1 MAALDYSKF
10 DRIVDSDEET
20 GDRDEAQVAAA
31 LAGKVARD
39 RLDET
44 RRTAEA
50 AVDAAKAEAAAPELP
65 PAAGGRPPGPT
76 TPNPFDF
83 DLDKALALLEKAEP
97 DVGCSFLEAL
107 SKQLFNAP
115 LRKRSA
121 GEAGALSARRRRPSV
136 AVDGLF
142 TRDAQAI
149 VATLKRHPTHAGVQA
164 KGSRAIRH
172 LCFNNPLPCAS
183 AESCGR
189 PPASGG
195 R

>member
-50 AVDAAKAEAAAPELP
+50 AVDAAKAEAAAPEVP

-107 SKQLFNAP
+107 SKQLFN
-115 LRKRSA
+115 
-121 GEAGALSARRRRPSV
+121 RRRPSV

>member
-1 MAALDYSKF
+1 MCS
-10 DRIVDSDEET
+10 
-20 GDRDEAQVAAA
+20 
-31 LAGKVARD
+31 
-39 RLDET
+39 
-44 RRTAEA
+44 
-50 AVDAAKAEAAAPELP
+50 
-65 PAAGGRPPGPT
+65 AGGRPSGPT

-142 TRDAQAI
+142 TRD
-149 VATLKRHPTHAGVQA
+149 RRP
-164 KGSRAIRH
+164 SS
-172 LCFNNPLPCAS
+172 PL
-183 AESCGR
+183 
-189 PPASGG
+189 
-195 R
+195 